1 MFHSLLAYDYSL
13 ESKNIGS
20 AAQCF
25 FGLPEVMDEHN
36 NGNMSNSCFVDMGE
50 SYLVID
56 SGPTY
61 QYAKEAYSKI
71 QKQKKLPISYVID
84 SHTHDDHWLG
94 NGFYKSKGAT
104 IVGSIA
110 FKELAILDITRM
122 QRRISKEAYKGTKQ
136 VIPSIFVDGETT
148 LYIGNKKVI
157 ITSVNHKAHTNSDL
171 LIYIPSKRILFAGD
185 IVFNGRLPS
194 LRDGDISGWIETL
207 QKIKKMNVDYI
218 VGGHGRLYTKDA
230 VNFTYEYLTTLKQEI
245 LKHIE
250 NGDEIGDTVNAVTML
265 KYKNIPFY
273 DSIHK
278 QNIETAYRT
287 LEWENE

>member
-1 MFHSLLAYDYSL
+1 
-13 ESKNIGS
+13 
-20 AAQCF
+20 
-25 FGLPEVMDEHN
+25 MDEHN
-36 NGNMSNSCFVDMGE
+36 NGNMSNSCFVDMGK

-61 QYAKEAYSKI
+61 QYAREAYSKI
-71 QKQKKLPISYVID
+71 QQQKKLPISYVID
-84 SHTHDDHWLG
+84 THTHDDHWLG

-104 IVGSIA
+104 LVGSIA
-110 FKELAILDITRM
+110 FKELPILDITRM
-122 QRRISKEAYKGTKQ
+122 QRRISKEAYKGTQQ
-136 VIPSIFVDGETT
+136 VIPTVFVDGETT
-148 LYIGNKKVI
+148 LYFGNKKVI
-157 ITSVNHKAHTNSDL
+157 ITSVNHKVHTNSDL

-194 LRDGDISGWIETL
+194 LRDGDISGWIKILE
-207 QKIKKMNVDYI
+207 KIKKMNVDYI
-218 VGGHGRLYTKDA
+218 VGGHGKLYTKNA
-230 VNFTYEYLTTLKQEI
+230 VDFTYEYLTTLKKEI

-250 NGDEIGDTVNAVTML
+250 NGDEIGDTVNAIRML

-287 LEWENE
+287 LEWEDE